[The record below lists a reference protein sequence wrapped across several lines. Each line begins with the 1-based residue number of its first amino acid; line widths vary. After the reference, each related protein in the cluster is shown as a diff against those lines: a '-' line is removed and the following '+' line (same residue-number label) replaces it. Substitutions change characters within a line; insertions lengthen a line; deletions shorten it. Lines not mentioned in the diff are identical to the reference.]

1 MKAVLLPAAP
11 KTLPPALQPVT
22 TLSVTLN
29 TTSLQQAIAQITAA
43 IADDSAVSY
52 IIGSH
57 LTPALYWFAAKH
69 SYPQAQLWCRQETSE
84 WVNLDNGAV
93 IAETDNASSER
104 VNSTVPETAVTLE
117 SEPTIK
123 LITAAGQSEISA
135 PVKSSLPKKLLD
147 EIFLLFVWGK
157 EEAERVLLQA
167 KEQYASQTAELQ
179 MLDKVARQGK
189 HAIMLEAGLK
199 KLWQSGADNDEIEL
213 WLSKQQQQPGR
224 IKTHLAITAKKLRD
238 SKIRRDQQ
246 RIANK
251 DFQLSLPQYQLTNNL
266 HHQNLRAMQPSP
278 YWQIFIDETG
288 TEFNQQAL
296 QLNQTAQE
304 LGRIVAL
311 VLPQDSNLAPLTQPF
326 HASESS
332 LQNIEA
338 VLTKILA
345 SNSGLFGSTVQD
357 ISTHNWIGAILQH
370 TRWTLLMLPVQGPTR
385 IKIFIEQRAPYADS
399 SQLQALSDNL
409 ENELKLL
416 APERFAQLHLSLEI
430 MQKDHPHNGYVDA
443 IANTWGSPSAEK
455 SKLLTRTMW
464 LDQCLLQ
471 NTALENIERFYH
483 KVSYQDQL
491 AAADWFQLCNL
502 LSSEPEHSFLQ
513 HLSQQQ
519 LAATKANPSQ
529 WQQYLQEV
537 HYRVSSKNFTPAGL
551 KQALDWLALAAGEH
565 ALPKTLQLQ
574 HLSLQQAA
582 ANHYGACEPK
592 MMQQALQLAASLR
605 DEIPADA
612 CEALLRV
619 AITAT
624 HAYDFDSAL
633 PYLKDWL
640 AQPIAVPGL
649 LNHAKL
655 HSTMGQLAAFKG
667 DYAAAEHSF
676 SAAIAGF
683 EKLSDPVQAEKEIT
697 QTQTYQAISWLD
709 HGQPKADEAI
719 LSLLAL
725 GPQLETGKAF
735 TALARSGNSERFRHY
750 LLLRYLLARPEL
762 TEARQAYLQ
771 AEPNWQTDS
780 AHPWMLINA
789 YRAWLLVSSGNSSL
803 ATGYLQQAIDDCEA
817 AGSTLLIWMGQVL
830 ATLGQS
836 LGLNCAL
843 DKQPNWPAYLPTHKL
858 DELSSAKDD
867 KGRLQALNALLP
879 FNFH

>member
-1 MKAVLLPAAP
+1 MKAVLLPHAP
-11 KTLPPALQPVT
+11 TTLPSALTVGIVHNASLNAG
-22 TLSVTLN
+22 TLQHAVSQL
-29 TTSLQQAIAQITAA
+29 TAA
-43 IADDSAVSY
+43 LVNSAP
-52 IIGSH
+52 IDCFIGSST
-57 LTPALYWFAAKH
+57 TPALYWFAAKH
-69 SYPQAQLWCRQETSE
+69 CQPQAQLLCSQDTAE
-84 WVNLDNGAV
+84 WVNLNDGAV
-93 IAETDNASSER
+93 VTFNSEPPAN
-104 VNSTVPETAVTLE
+104 VNQAAPETTNATQPAATIAAE
-117 SEPTIK
+117 QPEPQKPQQAT
-123 LITAAGQSEISA
+123 
-135 PVKSSLPKKLLD
+135 LPKQLLD
-147 EIFLLFVWGK
+147 NIFRFFVWGK
-157 EEAERVLLQA
+157 EEAERLLLQA
-167 KEQYASQTAELQ
+167 KEQYASQPEALQ
-179 MLDKVARQGK
+179 LLDKVARQGK

-199 KLWQSGADNDEIEL
+199 KLWQSGADASEIEH
-213 WLSKQQQQPGR
+213 WLGKQQQQSGR
-224 IKTHLAITAKKLRD
+224 IKAHLAITAKKLREE
-238 SKIRRDQQ
+238 QQ
-246 RIANK
+246 KQNQKWRANK
-251 DFQLSLPQYQLTNNL
+251 GYKLSLPHYQLNNNL
-266 HHQNLRAMQPSP
+266 HHQNLRALSPSP
-278 YWQIFIDETG
+278 HWQLIVDETG

-296 QLNQTAQE
+296 ELNQTAQE

-311 VLPQDSNLAPLTQPF
+311 ALPQNANLPPLEKPF
-326 HASESS
+326 HAKDEP
-332 LQNIEA
+332 LEKIEPLVA
-338 VLTKILA
+338 RLLE
-345 SNSGLFGSTVQD
+345 SNSGIFGSTVQD
-357 ISTHNWIGAILQH
+357 ISTYSWIGAIQQH
-370 TRWTLLMLPVQGPTR
+370 IRWALLMLPIQGPTR
-385 IKIFIEQRAPYADS
+385 VQAFIEQRAPYTDS
-399 SQLQALSDNL
+399 TQLQALCDSL

-416 APERFAQLHLSLEI
+416 APERFAQLHLTLEI
-430 MQKDHPHNGYVDA
+430 MQKDHPFNGYVDT
-443 IANTWGSPSAEK
+443 IANLWGSPSQEK
-455 SKLLTRTMW
+455 RKLLARTLW
-464 LDQCLLQ
+464 RDQCLLQ
-471 NTALENIERFYH
+471 NTALDNIERFYH

-513 HLSQQQ
+513 YLSQQQ
-519 LAATKANPSQ
+519 LTATKANPSQ

-551 KQALDWLALAAGEH
+551 KQALDWLALAAGEY

-582 ANHYGACEPK
+582 ANHFGACEPQK
-592 MMQQALQLAASLR
+592 MQHTLQLATALR
-605 DEIPADA
+605 DEIPAQA

-624 HAYDFDSAL
+624 HAYDFNSAIPFL
-633 PYLKDWL
+633 QDWL

-667 DYAAAEHSF
+667 DYTAAEHSF

-683 EKLSDPVQAEKEIT
+683 GKLSDPVQAEKEIT

-709 HGQPKADEAI
+709 HAQPKADEAI

-843 DKQPNWPAYLPTHKL
+843 DKQPNWPAYLPTNKL
-858 DELSSAKDD
+858 AALSNAKDD
-867 KGRLQALNALLP
+867 QGRLQALNQLLP